1 MSALAMAATLSIAAS
16 ASTTIDCDDPDPI
29 DCADAS
35 WGSIWADGK
44 YASAETFSDGEV
56 TVTVN
61 FEWTDLA
68 KDEEYCAFKPAFA
81 NGWEGIYKAH
91 PEYVSG
97 FVCAKED
104 ATQNDDG
111 KYETADGTILD
122 WAPQKDGFF
131 QVYNTD
137 VTSVTFTLSADCVAD
152 MKDYSTYYGNGKAT
166 ANDDGTT
173 TDWDGFLIQKGNN
186 GIAITSVEFSQD
198 GVKLNTELEAE
209 GDDGA
214 AEDGTTDDGTTDDG
228 SADDGTADDGTT
240 DDGSADDGTTDD
252 GTTDDGTTDDG
263 SAGGTTGGTTGG
275 STGGSTGSTGGSTGT
290 GTATGNTTTGSTA
303 GLALAGL
310 ALAGA
315 AVVVSKKR

>member
-1 MSALAMAATLSIAAS
+1 MKISKIFAGMSALAIAGALSITAS
-16 ASTTIDCDDPDPI
+16 ASTTIQCDDPDPI
-29 DCADAS
+29 DCSDAS

-44 YASAETFSDGEV
+44 YAAAESFGDGEV

-104 ATQNDDG
+104 ATENEDTGKLEKDG
-111 KYETADGTILD
+111 QALD

-131 QVYNTD
+131 QVYNTEI
-137 VTSVTFTLSADCVAD
+137 TSVTFTLSAECIAD

-198 GVKLNTELEAE
+198 GVKLNTELEGDAE
-209 GDDGA
+209 GGDDA
-214 AEDGTTDDGTTDDG
+214 KTDDAKTDDAKTDDAKTDDKKDDAKTDDAKTDDTKSDTTTTGTTTTTTTGTT
-228 SADDGTADDGTT
+228 TT
-240 DDGSADDGTTDD
+240 T
-252 GTTDDGTTDDG
+252 
-263 SAGGTTGGTTGG
+263 
-275 STGGSTGSTGGSTGT
+275 T
-290 GTATGNTTTGSTA
+290 GTANTTTGSTA

-315 AVVVSKKR
+315 AVVASKKR